1 MAVVCK
7 VAISCCPS
15 VLRTMSS
22 PLESGAYRKLRSPS
36 PGRPERM
43 VAVSDFSGL
52 MSSAWA
58 LAKAEA
64 SAATVSL
71 DRGMDRLRLQ
81 HIKAHRPR
89 FRALGFHAM
98 PDGLL
103 GILWHQGFELAFGPL
118 VVEKGLPGVAEER
131 RELRPGVRR
140 AHIDDADG
148 LNARA
153 RRLGIDE
160 VGRFPRL
167 HAAPEFL
174 FRRHED
180 AEIKWVHGNRDL
192 HPFAATGDDGEHRGT
207 QVGEPHVV
215 LELRHVFFGGCF
227 FREGPRQHKLGL
239 EHRLRAL
246 HDSVEGGHHPRNC
259 RMPDPALHVTDP
271 ATGVALIPRAIELLS
286 R

>member
-1 MAVVCK
+1 
-7 VAISCCPS
+7 
-15 VLRTMSS
+15 
-22 PLESGAYRKLRSPS
+22 
-36 PGRPERM
+36 M

-64 SAATVSL
+64 SAATDSL
-71 DRGMDRLRLQ
+71 DRGMGGLPLQ

-89 FRALGFHAM
+89 ARALGPHPMA
-98 PDGLL
+98 DRLL
-103 GILWHQGFELAFGPL
+103 GVVRYQGFELALRAL
-118 VVEKGLPGVAEER
+118 VVEKGFPRVAEER
-131 RELRPGVRR
+131 GELGPGIRC

-148 LNARA
+148 LDARPW
-153 RRLGIDE
+153 RLSQDE
-160 VGRFPRL
+160 VWDFARL
-167 HAAPEFL
+167 YTAPEFL

-207 QVGEPHVV
+207 QVGDPHVV

-227 FREGPRQHKLGL
+227 FREGPRQHELGL

-259 RMPDPALHVTDP
+259 RMPDPALHVADP
-271 ATGVALIPRAIELLS
+271 PAGVALVPGAVEDLGR
-286 R
+286 